1 NETVEVIGG
10 PVTVNRPAKAESN
23 AQLKQAEAKFSSEL
37 LAIYRCAVSRRVN
50 TAGHACKPAPAR
62 LKLVVDLSDSSS
74 TVEQKLLRA
83 GFKVTS
89 GSGTK
94 QLTGTIAPAQLA
106 KLAQIAEVKSVSL
119 SK

>member
-1 NETVEVIGG
+1 MIAMGG
-10 PVTVNRPAKAESN
+10 PVTINRPAKTNSN
-23 AQLKQAEAKFSSEL
+23 AQLKQAEAKFSPEL
-37 LAIYRCAVSRRVN
+37 LAIYRCAVSHGVSAAGN
-50 TAGHACKPAPAR
+50 TCKPAPAR
-62 LKLVVDLSDSSS
+62 LKLIVDLSDSSLAI
-74 TVEQKLLRA
+74 EQKLIRA

-94 QLTGTIAPAQLA
+94 QIAGTIAPAQLA